1 MVGSKGGEARSCDD
15 DNARAVV
22 RRLLPLL
29 HILFLLQQRP
39 RSSLSPGRRPC
50 LPSRPPPPA
59 APGEGV
65 GAREGSI
72 FGEGRRRRRS
82 DPRGVDVRRRP
93 LYSSSSGVCTCP
105 NPRVT
110 DVGGWGVNDS
120 TTINSTC

>member
-1 MVGSKGGEARSCDD
+1 MVGSEGGEARSCDD
-15 DNARAVV
+15 DSARAVV

-39 RSSLSPGRRPC
+39 RSSPSPGQRPC

-82 DPRGVDVRRRP
+82 DPLRRRCEKMASLQRVVGR
-93 LYSSSSGVCTCP
+93 LYVP
-105 NPRVT
+105 
-110 DVGGWGVNDS
+110 
-120 TTINSTC
+120 